1 MDYDLTLYQVSPR
14 LAETVIA
21 RIGEFNRGRTIVNGC
36 YAISVATAYRPYY
49 AFWRFFPNVEIPL
62 FIRTL
67 AVTFDMA
74 AERAF
79 SLLQNC
85 NVKLEVFDNRV
96 FECYYGQSE
105 DFVPFGKYRGKRL
118 AEVYYIDPSYVL
130 WLANKFVPSLKR
142 YEPLVVLAKE
152 FARVHFELTV
162 QKRRVSSVSH
172 NVGQVG
178 ERLKELFLTVLNV
191 RLQVDIYKPDFYV
204 DQYILAAD
212 RDGNRFTFFLK
223 AGGRSL
229 SPNVL
234 SCHTR
239 KVIAHEMLHL
249 ASAKV
254 ISHYESRGVRYTR
267 LGYVKLL

>member
-21 RIGEFNRGRTIVNGC
+21 RIGEFNRGRTTVNGC

-96 FECYYGQSE
+96 LNAIMDNRKILFLSE
-105 DFVPFGKYRGKRL
+105 STVAND
-118 AEVYYIDPSYVL
+118 
-130 WLANKFVPSLKR
+130 WLKCIILI
-142 YEPLVVLAKE
+142 L
-152 FARVHFELTV
+152 LTYCGW
-162 QKRRVSSVSH
+162 QINLYLVSSVTNH
-172 NVGQVG
+172 W
-178 ERLKELFLTVLNV
+178 LFWPKSLHVFILN
-191 RLQVDIYKPDFYV
+191 
-204 DQYILAAD
+204 
-212 RDGNRFTFFLK
+212 
-223 AGGRSL
+223 
-229 SPNVL
+229 
-234 SCHTR
+234 
-239 KVIAHEMLHL
+239 
-249 ASAKV
+249 
-254 ISHYESRGVRYTR
+254 
-267 LGYVKLL
+267 